1 MKLKKSHIANLYQ
14 DESTGVYYVRK
25 YVSGHGE
32 LKQSTK
38 QREIS
43 KAKVVMNQIIA
54 SWLGTSEKKGAGVL
68 FQVLGDEVLNL
79 KSTQAEKTYVDYETI
94 YDKYLLPYFGDKGIN
109 EVGPLW
115 PQYKAFQK
123 KLKPWRKLKHD
134 RKHLRFIL
142 GYAYDKGLIIGIPVL
157 KLDRT
162 DTVVQKGKPYS
173 NTEYRKLR
181 KAAPEAW
188 KLKIDLGMTMGMRRN
203 EMRLLRWD
211 YIDFK
216 QGMITI
222 PGPVIKTSED
232 RTFAIDVNVLRELRS
247 RRLKSQSPYVFANA
261 RDINRPESKTD
272 KGWQRTKKALGITG
286 KFHWTRHTAATRA
299 IRAGNAPMLVQS
311 SLGMSDQVMKR
322 VYVHRSVE
330 DLRAIP
336 KSVRRSLKK

>member
-25 YVSGHGE
+25 YVKGHGE

-38 QREIS
+38 QRELS
-43 KAKVVMNQIIA
+43 RAKAVMNQIIA

-123 KLKPWRKLKHD
+123 KLNPVRKLKHD

-142 GYAYDKGLIIGIPVL
+142 GYAYDKGLIVGIPVL
-157 KLDRT
+157 KLDRS
-162 DTVVQKGKPYS
+162 DTVVQKGRPYT
-173 NTEYRKLR
+173 NDEYRKLR
-181 KAAPEAW
+181 ANASPAW

-216 QGMITI
+216 QGIISIPAEIT
-222 PGPVIKTSED
+222 KTREG
-232 RTFAIDVNVLRELRS
+232 RMLAIDEAVLRELRT
-247 RRLKSQSPYVFANA
+247 RRLASKSPYVFANRLDVA
-261 RDINRPESKTD
+261 RPESGTD
-272 KGWQRTKKALGITG
+272 KGWQRLKRSLGIKG
-286 KFHWTRHTAATRA
+286 KFHWTRHSAASRA
-299 IRAGNAPMLVQS
+299 IRAGHAPMLVQS

-322 VYVHRSVE
+322 VYVHRDIE